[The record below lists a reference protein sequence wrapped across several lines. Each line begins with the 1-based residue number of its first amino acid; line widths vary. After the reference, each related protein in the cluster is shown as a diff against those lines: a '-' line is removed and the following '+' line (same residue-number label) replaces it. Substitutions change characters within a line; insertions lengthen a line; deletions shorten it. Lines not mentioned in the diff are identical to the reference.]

1 MWVAMP
7 HGSRNTRVGALGGA
21 GVPYFECPNG
31 YGGLLRPNLVKV
43 GDYPE
48 IDEFADSDPD
58 EI

>member
-1 MWVAMP
+1 MP